1 MDHSTLLSNS
11 IAVCDGMITYFPQF
25 CESATLHV
33 SHIVSEFD
41 SRFAINNSTVAF
53 ICGDQMYVTPYTDD
67 VVKTLADYGYH
78 EDSFYVPF
86 SNWDYPRHAKEK
98 WEELRTAARKTYTEN
113 A

>member
-33 SHIVSEFD
+33 SDITSKFNAC
-41 SRFAINNSTVAF
+41 FATNNSTVAF
-53 ICGDQMYVTPYTDD
+53 ICDRQMYVTPYTND
-67 VVKTLADYGYH
+67 VIATLVECGYCK
-78 EDSFYVPF
+78 DSFYVPF
-86 SNWDYPRHAKEK
+86 SNWDYPKHAKEK
-98 WEELRTAARKTYTEN
+98 WEELRAAARKTYTEN